1 MQNFAFI
8 SRHEPTAEQHSLAA
22 SMGIALTS
30 IGDADAFTVTTS
42 FVDEAGVFEGV
53 IVVHPAAA
61 MQLCGLFLVGVFR
74 NENRAAVGQ
83 PPQFL
88 ATELVVWD
96 MRD

>member
-1 MQNFAFI
+1 MEKFAFI
-8 SRHEPTAEQHSLAA
+8 SRHEPTAEQHALADG
-22 SMGIALTS
+22 MGISLQS
-30 IGDADAFTVTTS
+30 IGDADAFTVTPA
-42 FVDEAGVFEGV
+42 FVDDAGDFEGV
-53 IVVHPAAA
+53 VVVHPAAA
-61 MQLCGLFLVGVFR
+61 MQLCDRFVVGVFR

>member
-1 MQNFAFI
+1 MDSFAFI

-22 SMGIALTS
+22 GMGIVLTS
-30 IGDADAFTVTTS
+30 IGDADAFTVTPD
-42 FVDEAGVFEGV
+42 FVDQAGAFEGV
-53 IVVHPAAA
+53 VVVHPAAA
-61 MQLCGLFLVGVFR
+61 MQLCDRFIVGVFR
-74 NENRAAVGQ
+74 NENRAPVGQ